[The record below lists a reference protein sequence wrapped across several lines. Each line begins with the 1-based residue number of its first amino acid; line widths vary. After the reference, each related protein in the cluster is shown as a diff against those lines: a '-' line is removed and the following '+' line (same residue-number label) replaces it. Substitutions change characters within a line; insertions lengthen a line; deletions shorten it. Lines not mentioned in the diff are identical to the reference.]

1 MDIDWRPL
9 PHETGADLEW
19 RDISPPPDLY
29 GDLEVSRRASPE
41 VIARAYKTLIE
52 KYHPDRHPPSAGP
65 TSEPIAKQL
74 NEAYSV
80 LRDAIRR
87 AEYDRRMRYRI

>member
-9 PHETGADLEW
+9 LHEKGADLEW

-29 GDLEVSRRASPE
+29 EILEVSRRASPE
-41 VIARAYKTLIE
+41 VIARAYRILIE
-52 KYHPDRHPPSAGP
+52 KYHPDRHPPERKADV
-65 TSEPIAKQL
+65 EPIAKQL

-80 LRDAIRR
+80 LRDPIRR